1 MAPTIFFHGINSLPI
16 GKEGE
21 KLPGEYAADEQGNP
35 TSDPNLAR
43 SLLPIGTY
51 KGYGLAAMGEILCG
65 VLTGMLFWALYS
77 CYVYFSNGSTETP
90 WSILSVDAGRYLSIV
105 V

>member
-1 MAPTIFFHGINSLPI
+1 MAPTIFSWNKLLTYRES
-16 GKEGE
+16 GE
-21 KLPGEYAADEQGNP
+21 KLPGEYAADEQGSP

-65 VLTGMLFWALYS
+65 VLTGMLLGALFLQ
-77 CYVYFSNGSTETP
+77 CLLPQWINRDTLVNFI
-90 WSILSVDAGRYLSIV
+90 WCGRYLSTV
-105 V
+105 VRI